1 MEFEDGAP
9 FVFVVLSLA
18 RAGQFMHALRPG
30 ESERSAM
37 SLFRF
42 VKLSWGHLGPP
53 RRCLL
58 YTTCLYALPWWLS
71 RGLATPQDARDIGP
85 EEHLTFIA
93 TFLAAGKGLSMFL
106 ARGAERCQD

>member
-9 FVFVVLSLA
+9 FVFVVPSLA

-42 VKLSWGHLGPP
+42 VKLSWGHLGPYHVGCCFTLHASTH
-53 RRCLL
+53 CLGD
-58 YTTCLYALPWWLS
+58 LS

-85 EEHLTFIA
+85 EGT
-93 TFLAAGKGLSMFL
+93 
-106 ARGAERCQD
+106 